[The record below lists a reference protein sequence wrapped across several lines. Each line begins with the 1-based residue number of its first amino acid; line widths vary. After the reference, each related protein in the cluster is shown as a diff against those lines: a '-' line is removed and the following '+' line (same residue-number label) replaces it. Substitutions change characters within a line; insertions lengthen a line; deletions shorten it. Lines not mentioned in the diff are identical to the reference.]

1 MRSHTSRVPST
12 PTTYSRYTDIEIDET
27 QDAYTTDQA
36 SPDKMTGA
44 YGFKPE
50 GHRSPLSAC
59 VPTAR
64 HVASFSSPAR
74 LILGILVACSWIHT
88 ASAVMVPFENCLDSK
103 YIYTNQ
109 APGQAQL
116 QWVPLHVDAVFDTV
130 NPAHNLRVTV
140 WGNVTGRAGNDP
152 LPAWNSSDWNDPTL
166 ALNGKI
172 QNEPDSN
179 APAAQR
185 KVTTLHSKVD
195 VLTYQPWVL
204 NSNFC
209 DSILNGSC
217 PLGPVFRDI
226 PWNSTDGLPS
236 FNLSNDF
243 SSTYSF
249 TSFAPTF
256 IIWYGDAQATSIGCV
271 STVLT
276 PDLGGIAWSLKFAP
290 LFVLILVGFAT
301 AFAGIFSP
309 WGTSDV
315 FHWTSNYGR
324 DPDLLRLVTPGFG
337 DCLQY
342 IQFIVLTGSLTL
354 EYPGFY
360 QPVTSQASW
369 SLLMFNQSFVSNA
382 DPWQSL
388 VDGIYTT
395 NGTYGLEITAQLDG
409 MSQAEDIWA
418 GMMVWLLAIIAAVLF
433 LIQVGFF
440 VRWLLRYINH
450 VPEEDLRAKNI
461 PFSAGNIIRLVFGYF
476 LLPIVALSTFQLVV
490 APQSAGYLVGLAVLT
505 LVVIIGFA
513 IWLMYLIATTKPRAH
528 LFDDLPTVLLYG
540 PLYNTYS
547 DEAAAFA
554 LIPIILTIMRGI
566 AIGAVQP
573 SGTAQI
579 VILAVCEVIQI
590 LTLHAFRPYYSP
602 TSMNAYHTGF
612 SVVRFVS
619 VILMIAFT
627 PSLGVSEGQKGW
639 IGYAILLI
647 HGCVLVF
654 GFFLNAL
661 QTIIEVIARLL
672 GAGGDDIDGQTRG
685 GLSKIFGARQLS
697 RRVDRRGGPSRQSQL
712 SSTAMLSSETATK
725 RGYGHVRSE
734 SAGSIGMLVGPNQRS
749 SSALDARSIDAYS
762 IPLGSGGAFTPTT
775 TTPGDASTF
784 SFLPSPGQATRPQ
797 PTADPY
803 YRPPRARRATID
815 EIGSS
820 SPNRTRASLGSVDL
834 SNHRLSQAERSTPDG
849 DDSSGAAGK
858 VNPAPAPV
866 PYIPVFAPRADYSTR
881 EVDFYYGVRGPAL
894 NSEGPGRRL
903 GTGPADP
910 TSPVATATG
919 WLKRLF
925 GGKTKEKGKGFEV
938 VRSARMPPAMRAR
951 GGEFV
956 DEPPEGIPVAMGVLR
971 NGPIESDDED
981 DTPRSKRSK
990 RVVEDAAQGELLNED
1005 GEPRSSDEMD
1015 LEITKVSRDPPLLP
1029 DLDAGESFRV
1039 PSRIA
1044 SKASRHPSQRA
1055 AKAQKEVEDVPEVP
1069 EVPRKSSKRNSSVD
1083 PLGNRRLVDVGP
1095 STGAPVSQT
1104 QSNDT
1109 RPPGTAS
1116 TRLPFDRTNSQKR
1129 LSASSTAGTEDSNL
1143 PSANGTEERPTSFG
1157 YVHQHNISRVDP
1169 DQPVDLL
1176 GSTAEVVGGGSRKPS
1191 RASTVSRRS

>member
-1 MRSHTSRVPST
+1 M
-12 PTTYSRYTDIEIDET
+12 
-27 QDAYTTDQA
+27 
-36 SPDKMTGA
+36 
-44 YGFKPE
+44 
-50 GHRSPLSAC
+50 
-59 VPTAR
+59 
-64 HVASFSSPAR
+64 VAFD
-74 LILGILVACSWIHT
+74 
-88 ASAVMVPFENCLDSK
+88 NCLQDN
-103 YIYTNQ
+103 YIYSNQ
-109 APGQAQL
+109 APEDVQL

-130 NPAHNLRVTV
+130 NPSHNLMVTV
-140 WGNVTGRAGNDP
+140 WGNVTGRAGSDP
-152 LPAWNSSDWNDPTL
+152 IPAWNSSEWDDPMS

-172 QNEPDSN
+172 QNEPDPN

-185 KVTTLHSKVD
+185 KVTTLHTKVD
-195 VLTYQPWVL
+195 VLTYEPYSL
-204 NSNFC
+204 NANFC
-209 DSILNGSC
+209 DNLINGTC
-217 PLGPVFRDI
+217 PLGPVFSNI
-226 PWNSTDGLPS
+226 SENSTDGLPS
-236 FNLSNDF
+236 FNISNDF

-271 STVLT
+271 SAILT

-290 LFVLILVGFAT
+290 LFVLLLVGFAT

-309 WGTSDV
+309 WGTSDI

-360 QPVTSQASW
+360 QPVTSQVSW
-369 SLLMFNQSFVSNA
+369 SSLMFNESFVTKA
-382 DPWQSL
+382 EPWQNV
-388 VDGIYTT
+388 VDGIYYTT
-395 NGTYGLEITAQLDG
+395 GKYGLENIAQLDG
-409 MSQAEDIWA
+409 MSQVQDIWA
-418 GMMVWLLAIIAAVLF
+418 GMMVWLLVIIAAVLL

-440 VRWLLRYINH
+440 FRWLLRYINH
-450 VPEEDLRAKNI
+450 VPEEDLRAKNM
-461 PFSAGNIIRLVFGYF
+461 PFSAGNVIRLVFSYF
-476 LLPIVALSTFQLVV
+476 LLPVVAISTFQLVV
-490 APQSAGYLVGLAVLT
+490 SPQSPGYLTALAAVT
-505 LVVIIGFA
+505 LVIIFGFA
-513 IWLMYLIATTKPRAH
+513 IWLMYLIVTTKPRSH
-528 LFDDLPTVLLYG
+528 LFDDLSTVLLYG

-590 LTLHAFRPYYSP
+590 LTLHAFRPFHSP

-612 SVVRFVS
+612 SIVRFVC
-619 VILMIAFT
+619 VILMVAFT
-627 PSLGVSEGQKGW
+627 PSLGISEGQKGW
-639 IGYAILLI
+639 IGYVILLI
-647 HGCVLVF
+647 HACVLVF

-661 QTIIEVIARLL
+661 QTIIEIIARLL

-712 SSTAMLSSETATK
+712 SSSAMLGSETATK
-725 RGYGHVRSE
+725 KGYGRVRSE
-734 SAGSIGMLVGPNQRS
+734 SAGSMGIIISPNQRS

-775 TTPGDASTF
+775 TTPGDASAF

-803 YRPPRARRATID
+803 YRPPRARRATLD
-815 EIGSS
+815 DADSS
-820 SPNRTRASLGSVDL
+820 SFNRTRGSLGSVDL
-834 SNHRLSQAERSTPDG
+834 SNHRLSQPERPLADADDISATPP
-849 DDSSGAAGK
+849 SAGRINP
-858 VNPAPAPV
+858 VPAPA

-910 TSPVATATG
+910 TSPVANATG

-938 VRSARMPPAMRAR
+938 VRSARMPPAMKAR
-951 GGEFV
+951 GGEFS
-956 DEPPEGIPVAMGVLR
+956 DEPPAGIPVAMGVIR

-981 DTPRSKRSK
+981 DAPRSKTSK
-990 RVVEDAAQGELLNED
+990 QVVEDSAQGELLDDD
-1005 GEPRSSDEMD
+1005 GESRSGDDTS
-1015 LEITKVSRDPPLLP
+1015 LEITRVSKEPPLLP

-1039 PSRIA
+1039 PSRIH
-1044 SKASRHPSQRA
+1044 SKASRHASQRTV
-1055 AKAQKEVEDVPEVP
+1055 KGPSDVEGVPEVP

-1083 PLGNRRLVDVGP
+1083 PLGGRRLEPVP
-1095 STGAPVSQT
+1095 SAEAPASEKSRT
-1104 QSNDT
+1104 I
-1109 RPPGTAS
+1109 GTAS
-1116 TRLPFDRTNSQKR
+1116 ARLPFDRSNSQKR
-1129 LSASSTAGTEDSNL
+1129 LSVSSATGTEDSNQI
-1143 PSANGTEERPTSFG
+1143 PSTDGTEDRPTSYG
-1157 YVHQHNISRVDP
+1157 YVHHHNISRVDP
-1169 DQPVDLL
+1169 DQRVDLL
-1176 GSTAEVVGGGSRKPS
+1176 GVSAEVVDGSRKPS
-1191 RASTVSRRS
+1191 PGGSSVSRRS